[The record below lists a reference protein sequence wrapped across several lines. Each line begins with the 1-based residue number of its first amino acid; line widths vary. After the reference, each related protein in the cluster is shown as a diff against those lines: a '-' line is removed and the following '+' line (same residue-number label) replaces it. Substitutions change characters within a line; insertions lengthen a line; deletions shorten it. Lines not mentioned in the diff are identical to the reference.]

1 MDDLQE
7 YAIMLNRDVQRCEI
21 NDKICVTGIVS
32 KKWKRPVGGF
42 GLQIQDLTGDINI
55 SFSADNNLYGKEQFQ
70 NGKRVRIYAS
80 VATDSKTNLR
90 YLHNVENVEFL
101 EEMNQWSRE
110 YDILEQESLV
120 LISKICNKIRQK
132 LDSINFVEV
141 NTRIISRFLGD
152 EILEPLHADYPG
164 YGAPAY
170 LSPSPS
176 SQLSEFLA
184 VTLLPRVFT
193 ETISITSSYRFPNGS
208 TEIPII
214 MAKAINLL
222 PRDEQDI
229 ILKISSS
236 IISSLS
242 DEKYKLRIIE
252 DEWSEDITKNNPYEK
267 DLFVYCTY
275 SSNIPAI
282 GTKWSSVVNT
292 IRRLEDD
299 SGNLLAESAVET
311 INDKIKISTITFYP
325 TQYLNWIKKA
335 PKRQLLNLWKLY
347 DGGNIYV

>member
-1 MDDLQE
+1 MDDYQA
-7 YAIMLNRDVQRCEI
+7 YTIVLNRDVQKCEL
-21 NDKICVTGIVS
+21 DDRICVTGIVCN
-32 KKWKRPVGGF
+32 KWKRPDGGF
-42 GLQIQDLTGDINI
+42 GLQIQDLTGCASI
-55 SFSADNNLYGKEQFQ
+55 SFAANDFRYKKDQFQ

-80 VATDSKTNLR
+80 VAVGQRDGRR
-90 YLHNVENVEFL
+90 YLNNVSVVEFL

-110 YDILEQESLV
+110 YDIMEQESLV
-120 LISKICNKIRQK
+120 LISKICNRIRTK
-132 LDSINFVEV
+132 LELINFVEV
-141 NTRIISRFLGD
+141 NTRIISRFVGD
-152 EILEPLHADYPG
+152 EIFEPLHADYTG
-164 YGAPAY
+164 YGSPAY
-170 LSPSPS
+170 LTPSPS

-214 MAKAINLL
+214 MAKAINLTSTE
-222 PRDEQDI
+222 EQDI
-229 ILKISSS
+229 ILKTSSN
-236 IISSLS
+236 ILSSLS
-242 DEKYKLRIIE
+242 DEKYRLKIME
-252 DEWSEDITKNNPYEK
+252 DEWGEEITRNNPYEK
-267 DLFVYCTY
+267 DLFIYCTY
-275 SSNIPAI
+275 SANIPAI
-282 GTKWSSVVNT
+282 GKKWSSVVTT

-299 SGNLLAESAVET
+299 NGNLLAESSVET

>member
-1 MDDLQE
+1 MYNFQE
-7 YAIMLNRDVQRCEI
+7 YNIVLNNDVQKCEI
-21 NDKICVTGIVS
+21 GDKICVTGIVI
-32 KKWKRPVGGF
+32 KKWKRSDGGF
-42 GLQIQDLTGDINI
+42 GIQIQDLTGFATIR
-55 SFSADNNLYGKEQFQ
+55 FSANVVQYEKKQFIK
-70 NGKRVRIYAS
+70 GKRVRVYAS
-80 VATDSKTNLR
+80 VAVNSKSER
-90 YLHNVENVEFL
+90 YLHEIIDVEFL

-110 YDILEQESLV
+110 YDIIEQESLV
-120 LISKICNKIRQK
+120 LISKICNKIRSR
-132 LDSINFVEV
+132 LNDINFVEV
-141 NTRIISRFLGD
+141 STRIISRFIGD

-164 YGAPAY
+164 YGSPAY
-170 LSPSPS
+170 LTPSPS

-214 MAKAINLL
+214 MAKAINLSAT
-222 PRDEQDI
+222 EEKNI

-236 IISSLS
+236 IFSSLS
-242 DEKYKLRIIE
+242 DKNYKLKIIE
-252 DEWSEDITKNNPYEK
+252 GEWGDDVVKNNPYEK
-267 DLFVYCTY
+267 DLFTYCTY

-282 GTKWSSVVNT
+282 GKRWSSVLNT

-299 SGNLLAESAVET
+299 TGNLLVESAVEAV
-311 INDKIKISTITFYP
+311 NEYIKISTITFYP
-325 TQYLNWIKKA
+325 TQYLNWIKKT